1 MHLHALASCVVL
13 LCVCLNMRPSSS
25 SSLQVS
31 SMLGVRRRH
40 LGVNKMALNL
50 WMMLLVVGSCC
61 SLLSVPVVAAHDD
74 VKTSKQNL
82 SLTTKVHSSIHATSR
97 EAVVGL
103 EDGSSCTCS
112 REVVWCNQCKVRV
125 YDTASLTIDLLCTI
139 PSAYLRTYL
148 LLKNNQPKHTR
159 ISSVGVLPRA

>member
-1 MHLHALASCVVL
+1 M
-13 LCVCLNMRPSSS
+13 NMRPSSSS

-31 SMLGVRRRH
+31 SVLGVRRRH

-74 VKTSKQNL
+74 DETSKQNL

-97 EAVVGL
+97 EAVVRGL
-103 EDGSSCTCS
+103 EDGSACTCS

-125 YDTASLTIDLLCTI
+125 YDTTSLTIDLLCTI

-148 LLKNNQPKHTR
+148 LLSFKKQPTKTHVR
-159 ISSVGVLPRA
+159 ISLVRVLPRA